1 MKTVELLVNKAE
13 FLKGSVITVDDK
25 SAAVLIEKNEAKVY
39 VPEADAAESAEPPK
53 AKRRRG
59 RGNTAQTVNVVEADM
74 PNTEDP
80 PDSDGEGDDTEA
92 DREGDGHV

>member
-1 MKTVELLVNKAE
+1 MKTVELLVNKPE

-25 SAAVLIEKNEAKVY
+25 SAAVLIEKQEAKVY
-39 VPEADAAESAEPPK
+39 DPDAESAEAAEPPK

-74 PNTEDP
+74 PNTEEP
-80 PDSDGEGDDTEA
+80 LDSDTEA
-92 DREGDGHV
+92 DGEGGDHV